1 MATGEE
7 PGVIGLYRRYLHLL
21 AKLAQQQ
28 NPRDTVV
35 WGCCCLIF
43 LSLPLLLWLDVANVW
58 LLLPAVLGLWLLL
71 FLWVRAA
78 FSSAAP
84 VARSQPL
91 RDKLRLIFYRLKRHS
106 LALMTLALLLLSC
119 YASAKLVSVLL
130 RRLI

>member
-1 MATGEE
+1 M
-7 PGVIGLYRRYLHLL
+7 IGYYRRYLHLL
-21 AKLAQQQ
+21 FLLAQQQ
-28 NPRDTVV
+28 NPRDGVV

-43 LSLPLLLWLDVANVW
+43 ASLPLLLWLNVANVW

-71 FLWVRAA
+71 YLWVGAA
-78 FSSAAP
+78 FGSAAP
-84 VARSQPL
+84 APRLQPL
-91 RDKLRLIFYRLKRHS
+91 RDKLRLMFYRLKLHS

>member
-1 MATGEE
+1 M
-7 PGVIGLYRRYLHLL
+7 IGLYRRYLHLL

-28 NPRDTVV
+28 NPRATVV

-43 LSLPLLLWLDVANVW
+43 LSLPLLLWLNVANVW